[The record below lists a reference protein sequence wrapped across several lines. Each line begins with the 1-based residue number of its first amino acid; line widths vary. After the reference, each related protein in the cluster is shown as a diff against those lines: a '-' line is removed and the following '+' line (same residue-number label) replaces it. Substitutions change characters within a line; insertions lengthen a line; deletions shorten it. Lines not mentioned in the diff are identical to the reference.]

1 MEAVKK
7 IERLRDFMKARGLK
21 CALVFTSDEHGS
33 EYIDGYYK
41 LREYLTGFTGSA
53 GTLMVTEDEAGLW
66 TDGRYFIQAGS
77 QLEGSG
83 IELHKMGEPS
93 VKDIY
98 DYIKDLA
105 GSAGSGY
112 KIGVD
117 LKLVTRGT
125 YDRLMKISRDT
136 GCIIEDT
143 DPAREVWP
151 DRPELTHN
159 PLYLLPESITGCSTH
174 EKLAGIREKL
184 DEYGADA
191 LIISEL
197 SDVMWTFNVR
207 GSDILYNPVAISYGY
222 VDRDE
227 ARLYVYKESVS
238 DEVSGAL
245 LKEGVRVLPYDDFD
259 RDAAA
264 IKDVKILCDHTSLN
278 AHVCNIIMGN
288 EMINRPSCDYI
299 RKHIKNEAECELA
312 RKWHIED
319 GLAVTRFIL
328 RIKDEVRKSHEEG
341 RSISEYDAAMMLDE
355 MRYEIQGNKGL
366 SFDTISAYAA
376 NGAIVHYSPDREGGA
391 ALKPEGFLLVD
402 SGGQYEGATTDIT
415 RTIALGPLSEE
426 MKRDYTL
433 VLKGMLDLADAV
445 FLEGTRG
452 ENLDILARRPIWEQ
466 CMDYRHGTGHGVGAM
481 LNVHEGPQAFRFK
494 INKDVNQPPLAPGMI
509 TSDEPGLY
517 LEGKY
522 GIRIENLLLC
532 VEKESNEW
540 GNFYGFE
547 TLTMVPYERD
557 AILTGM
563 LTDRQKEILNDYN
576 ERIFKLYEGRLNE
589 EERVR
594 LRDITLPYQRKQAV

>member
-1 MEAVKK
+1 MEAVKR

-21 CALVFTSDEHGS
+21 CVLVFTCDEHGS

-41 LREYLTGFTGSA
+41 FREYLSGFTGSA

-66 TDGRYFIQAGS
+66 TDGRYFIQAAS

-83 IELHKMGEPS
+83 VVLHKMGEPS

-98 DYIKDLA
+98 DHIKDLA
-105 GSAGSGY
+105 AAGGSGY

-117 LKLVTRGT
+117 LRLVTKRT
-125 YDRLMKISRDT
+125 YDRLMKISRET

-143 DPAREVWP
+143 DPAGEIWP
-151 DRPELTHN
+151 DRPKLTHN
-159 PLYLLPESITGCSTH
+159 PLYMLPDKITGRSRS

-191 LIISEL
+191 LIISDL

-222 VDRDE
+222 VDKDE
-227 ARLYVYKESVS
+227 ARLYAYKESVS
-238 DEVSGAL
+238 DEVAGAL
-245 LKEGVRVLPYDDFD
+245 IGEGIRVLPYDELDKD
-259 RDAAA
+259 LKD
-264 IKDVKILCDHTSLN
+264 IKGRKLLCDYASLN
-278 AHVCNIIMGN
+278 AHVCSIIKEN
-288 EMINRPSCDYI
+288 EIINRPSCDYI
-299 RKHIKNEAECELA
+299 GKHIKNEAECELA

-328 RIKDEVRKSHEEG
+328 RIKDEVRKCHEEG
-341 RSISEYDAAMMLDE
+341 RSLSEYDAAMMIDE
-355 MRYEIQGNKGL
+355 MRYGIEGNKGL
-366 SFDTISAYAA
+366 SFDTISAYAG
-376 NGAIVHYSPDREGGA
+376 NGAIVHYSPDKDCSA
-391 ALKPEGFLLVD
+391 PLKPEGFLLVD

-415 RTIALGPLSEE
+415 RTIALGPLTED

-445 FLEGTRG
+445 FLKGTRG
-452 ENLDILARRPIWEQ
+452 ENLDILARRPIWEH

-494 INKDVNQPPLAPGMI
+494 ISKDVNQPPLAPGMI

-532 VEKESNEW
+532 VEKETNEW
-540 GNFYGFE
+540 GDFYGFE

-557 AILTGM
+557 AILPDM
-563 LTDRQKEILNDYN
+563 LTDRQKEILNAYN
-576 ERIFKLYEGRLNE
+576 NRVYELYKDRLSE
-589 EERVR
+589 EERIR
-594 LRDITLPYQRKQAV
+594 LRDITLPYL

>member
-1 MEAVKK
+1 MEAVKR

-21 CALVFTSDEHGS
+21 CALVFTCDEHGS
-33 EYIDGYYK
+33 EYLDGYYK
-41 LREYLTGFTGSA
+41 FREYLSGFTGSA

-66 TDGRYFIQAGS
+66 TDGRYFIQAKA

-83 IELHKMGEPS
+83 IKLHRMGEPS
-93 VKDIY
+93 VRDIY
-98 DYIKDLA
+98 EYVSALA
-105 GSAGSGY
+105 RTGGNGY

-117 LKLVTRGT
+117 LKLVTKRT
-125 YDRLMKISRDT
+125 YDRLMKISRET

-143 DPAREVWP
+143 DPAGEIWH

-159 PLYLLPESITGCSTH
+159 PLYLLPERITGRSIY
-174 EKLAGIREKL
+174 EKLAGIRKKL

-191 LIISEL
+191 LIISDL

-222 VDRDE
+222 IDKDE
-227 ARLYVYKESVS
+227 ARLYAYKESVS
-238 DEVSGAL
+238 DDTAAAL
-245 LKEGVRVLPYDDFD
+245 LGEGVKVLPYDDLD
-259 RDAAA
+259 
-264 IKDVKILCDHTSLN
+264 KDLRNVKGRKLLCDYASLN
-278 AHVCNIIMGN
+278 AHVCNILKGN
-288 EMINRPSCDYI
+288 DIVNRPSCGYI
-299 RKHIKNEAECELA
+299 MKHIKNEAECELA
-312 RKWHIED
+312 RKWHATD

-328 RIKDEVRKSHEEG
+328 RIKDEVRKCHEEG
-341 RSISEYDAAMMLDE
+341 RSISEYDAAMMIDG
-355 MRYEIQGNKGL
+355 MRYEIPGNKGL

-376 NGAIVHYSPDREGGA
+376 NGAIVHYSPDKEGSA
-391 ALKPEGFLLVD
+391 SLKPEGFLLVD

-415 RTIALGPLSEE
+415 RTIALGPVSED

-481 LNVHEGPQAFRFK
+481 LNVHEGPQAFRYK
-494 INKDVNQPPLAPGMI
+494 INKDVDQPPLVPGMI

-532 VEKESNEW
+532 IEKESNEW
-540 GNFYGFE
+540 GKFYGFE

-557 AILTGM
+557 AILPDM
-563 LTDRQKEILNDYN
+563 LTFRQKEILNAYN
-576 ERIFKLYEGRLNE
+576 ERVYKLYEGRLDD
-589 EERVR
+589 EERIR
-594 LRDITLPYQRKQAV
+594 LREITLPI